1 MGHLLVGVVINRRVQ
16 VTVHE
21 TKEPVD
27 DVNDAVVD
35 GDVAFDDATLRT
47 LVAYFHCSAKRTM

>member
-1 MGHLLVGVVINRRVQ
+1 MGHLLVRVVINRCVQ

-21 TKEPVD
+21 TKESIN

-47 LVAYFHCSAKRTM
+47 LVADFHCSDKRTM